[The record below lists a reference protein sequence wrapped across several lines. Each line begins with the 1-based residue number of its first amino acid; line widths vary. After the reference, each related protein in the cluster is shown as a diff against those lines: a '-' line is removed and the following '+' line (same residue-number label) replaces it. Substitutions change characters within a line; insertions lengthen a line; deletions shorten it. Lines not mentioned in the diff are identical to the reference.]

1 MDTKNL
7 TIFFSDMVSF
17 TKYSSSFSQ
26 QQLIY
31 LLDFQDKIF
40 LSTIKIYNGKVIKTI
55 GDAYLVTFDS
65 ATNAL
70 LCAINIQEKI
80 NMHNSVV
87 SKDKKFMVRIALNCG
102 DVTVKNNDIF
112 GTPVN
117 IASRVQCLAKP
128 GEIYLT
134 QAVNL
139 ALNRNEIPFAKIGKK
154 KLKGIPKGIE
164 LYKVEITKR
173 LNKSYYYFSGAV
185 ISSLVVLIAVLL
197 LQILVKVDPV
207 FGAW

>member
-1 MDTKNL
+1 
-7 TIFFSDMVSF
+7 MVSF

-40 LSTIKIYNGKVIKTI
+40 LPTIKIYNGKVIKTI

-65 ATNAL
+65 ATSAL

-80 NMHNSVV
+80 DMHNDVV

-102 DVTVKNNDIF
+102 DVTLKNNDIF

-134 QAVNL
+134 QAAYL

-154 KLKGIPKGIE
+154 KLKGIPKEIM
-164 LYKVEITKR
+164 LYKVEVKKK
-173 LNKSYYYFSGAV
+173 LNKNYYYFSGAV
-185 ISSLVVLIAVLL
+185 ITSLLFLITILL
-197 LQILVKVDPV
+197 AQILVKVDPV
-207 FGAW
+207 MGAWK